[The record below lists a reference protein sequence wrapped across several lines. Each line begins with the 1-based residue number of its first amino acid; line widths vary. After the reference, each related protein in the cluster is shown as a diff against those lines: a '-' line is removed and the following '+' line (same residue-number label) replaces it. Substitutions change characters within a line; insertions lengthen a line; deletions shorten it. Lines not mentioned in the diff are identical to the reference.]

1 MDAAA
6 QRGGDGRTPRD
17 GERVL
22 EGGGDRV
29 VTSNGALNL
38 VPDKPAVLRE
48 IYRVLRGGGRFQF
61 ADVVRVQAPSDEQG
75 DPDAWS
81 S

>member
-1 MDAAA
+1 M
-6 QRGGDGRTPRD
+6 
-17 GERVL
+17 RVASADCL
-22 EGGGDRV
+22 PFPDESFDV

-38 VPDKPAVLRE
+38 VPDKPVVLRE